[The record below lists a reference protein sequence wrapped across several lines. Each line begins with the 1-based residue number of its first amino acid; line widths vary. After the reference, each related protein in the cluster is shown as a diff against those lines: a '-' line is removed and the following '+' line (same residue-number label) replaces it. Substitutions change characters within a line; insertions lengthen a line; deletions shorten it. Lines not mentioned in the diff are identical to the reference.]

1 MRRDVVCDISPFELS
16 VSVLGCSNRVVL
28 PFDTLFMCVCVCV
41 CVCVCCDCGRMVC
54 VWCVRER
61 MGGGRRE
68 RVIVCASEARRS
80 HCIEIVWF
88 IDCLNLTH
96 TTHHT
101 PHTHTQSHT
110 ITHNHTVTHM

>member
-1 MRRDVVCDISPFELS
+1 
-16 VSVLGCSNRVVL
+16 
-28 PFDTLFMCVCVCV
+28 
-41 CVCVCCDCGRMVC
+41 
-54 VWCVRER
+54 

-68 RVIVCASEARRS
+68 RVIVCASEARRT

-101 PHTHTQSHT
+101 PHNHTQSHCD
-110 ITHNHTVTHM
+110 THVIIVPDIGVIKTLSHASFCSMFVVYWANFFLSAHFKHTHRQTDC